1 MGKNTDQPIKLKIV
15 EALSKDMGR
24 AYARMDPEDLAKI
37 GANIGD
43 VVEVIGKRRTACKA
57 MPAYKDLRGQS
68 RIQLDGVSRQN
79 ARAGT
84 RRNRICR

>member
-1 MGKNTDQPIKLKIV
+1 MVKKTDQPLNLKIV

-43 VVEVIGKRRTACKA
+43 VVEVIGKRKPFARPCPLTRT
-57 MPAYKDLRGQS
+57 
-68 RIQLDGVSRQN
+68 
-79 ARAGT
+79 
-84 RRNRICR
+84 